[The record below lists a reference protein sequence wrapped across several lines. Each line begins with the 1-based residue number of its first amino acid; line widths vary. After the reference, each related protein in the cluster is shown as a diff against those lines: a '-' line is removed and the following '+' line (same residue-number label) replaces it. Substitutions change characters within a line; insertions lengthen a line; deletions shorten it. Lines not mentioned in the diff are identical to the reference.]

1 MRYQS
6 YVHERNWGAR
16 ITEFIYH
23 GYAMVAL
30 DNRFLRIVVAA
41 GKGTDIV
48 EFLYKPL
55 DVDFMWRSYAGL
67 RTACNF
73 NPTIAN
79 PNGSFI
85 DFYTGGWQEMLPN
98 AGMDCTYKGA
108 ALGVHGEVCL
118 LPWSYHI
125 VRNSPD
131 DVAITFCVRTA
142 RTPFYVEKTL
152 SINDQDPVLHI
163 DEFVRNEA
171 DEPMDLMWGYH
182 PAFGWPFIDES
193 CRIFLPPCRV
203 RTPEEYTAPSSRLER
218 GQDTEWPLVQGRNG
232 ESVDLSRIPPPE
244 VHSHDM
250 AYMYDF
256 QDGWYALVNGS
267 RRVGFGLR
275 WEKNTFP
282 FLWFWQV
289 YRGGMGYPWF
299 GTNYTAALEPV
310 SSYPQT
316 LTQAIKANTQL
327 VLPAGGERRTRLAAV
342 AFSDRGEVRGI
353 APDGKL
359 Y

>member
-16 ITEFIYH
+16 VTEFVYR
-23 GYAMVAL
+23 GYPMVAL
-30 DNRFLRIVVAA
+30 DNRFLRIVIAA

-55 DVDFMWRSYAGL
+55 DLDFLWRSYTGL
-67 RTACNF
+67 RDSSNF

-79 PNGSFI
+79 PEGSFI
-85 DFYTGGWQEMLPN
+85 DFYTGGWQEMVPN
-98 AGMDCTYKGA
+98 AGMNCIYKDA

-125 VRNSPD
+125 VRNSPT
-131 DVAITFCVRTA
+131 DVAITFCVRA
-142 RTPFYVEKTL
+142 LRTPFYVEKTL

-171 DEPMDLMWGYH
+171 DEPMDLMWGHH
-182 PAFGWPFIDES
+182 PALGWPFIDES

-203 RTPEEYTAPSSRLER
+203 RTPGDYAAPSSRLEK
-218 GQDTEWPLVQGRNG
+218 GQDTEWPMVKGRKG
-232 ESVDLSRIPPPE
+232 ERVDLSRIPPPE
-244 VHSHDM
+244 VRSHDM

-267 RRVGFGLR
+267 RGVGFGLR
-275 WEKNTFP
+275 WEKDTFP
-282 FLWFWQV
+282 SLWFWQN
-289 YRGGMGYPWF
+289 YRGGFGYPWY
-299 GTNYTAALEPV
+299 GATYTAALEPV

-316 LTQAIKANTQL
+316 LTEAIKANTQL
-327 VLPAGGERRTRLAAV
+327 VLPAGGERHTRLTAV
-342 AFSDRGEVRGI
+342 VFSDRAEVHGI
-353 APDGKL
+353 TPDGKVS
-359 Y
+359 